1 MYVVTSSCSLDIGK
15 MYGGRNKH
23 LVSVVGSYLRTKR
36 PLNLQHR
43 FIAVRAVGKANAVD
57 VHNQVAPASSTYLS
71 KVVRVVAVGFT
82 DGVLKVWNVAPIP
95 ATKHPYLPCFF
106 YV

>member
-1 MYVVTSSCSLDIGK
+1 MRYWQEY
-15 MYGGRNKH
+15 MGGRNKQ

-36 PLNLQHR
+36 PLNLQHL
-43 FIAVRAVGKANAVD
+43 FIAVRAVGKANARLTYIM
-57 VHNQVAPASSTYLS
+57 QVAPASSTYLS